1 MPEASKNNGDL
12 SVRWE
17 RRDGAVIIIPTG
29 EIDLTSSPTLRVE
42 LKKIQSDRPPP
53 ARLVID
59 LAGVPYMDSA
69 GVATL
74 VEAMQYARKSNT
86 RLVLCAMTD
95 KVRSIFEISRLD
107 TVFTIVGD
115 QNAALAS

>member
-1 MPEASKNNGDL
+1 MPDPSKNNADL
-12 SVRWE
+12 SVRSE
-17 RRDGAVIIIPTG
+17 RRDGAVIVIPTG

-42 LKKIQSDRPPP
+42 LKKIQGDRP

-74 VEAMQYARKSNT
+74 VEAMQHARKSNT

-115 QNAALAS
+115 QSAALAG